1 MAPATS
7 SRFFFASSER
17 TATTKVSP
25 RSSVAVAPAST
36 ALTLRATGKPAARLY
51 ARSRGTLQVV
61 ETQLTVEEYGYAIR
75 KDEPELEANSEFMR
89 AYFEKKY
96 GYKPPKPYQELIA
109 RPRRDNMPKRM
120 AERMT
125 SKNKSVYY
133 DDEF

>member
-1 MAPATS
+1 MY
-7 SRFFFASSER
+7 RKYLRKER
-17 TATTKVSP
+17 NKLKRRVSW
-25 RSSVAVAPAST
+25 SV
-36 ALTLRATGKPAARLY
+36 K
-51 ARSRGTLQVV
+51 
-61 ETQLTVEEYGYAIR
+61 QLV

-109 RPRRDNMPKRM
+109 RPRRDNMPKRI

-133 DDEF
+133 DEEF